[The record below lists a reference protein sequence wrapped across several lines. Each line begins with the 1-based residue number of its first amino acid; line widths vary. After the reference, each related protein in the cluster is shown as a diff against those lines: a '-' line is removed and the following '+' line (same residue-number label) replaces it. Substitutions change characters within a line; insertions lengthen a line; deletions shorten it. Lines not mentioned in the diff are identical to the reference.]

1 MNPDIAF
8 LHDTWDSVKPFV
20 AKKERLH
27 AAEAIV
33 RAFDDNIDISLAEDH
48 INEFDT
54 QLKAALITH
63 LGIGFDDE
71 DDEDDNEYA
80 EY

>member
-8 LHDTWDSVKPFV
+8 LHDIWDSVKPFV
-20 AKKERLH
+20 TKKERLS

-33 RAFDDNIDISLAEDH
+33 RVFDDNIDISLAEDH

-54 QLKAALITH
+54 QLKAALVSH
-63 LGIGFDDE
+63 LDIGFDE